1 MTPEGAAAGGRRQ
14 ARERALALL
23 HEAEAKDV
31 PPTDVLAELP
41 VAPDP
46 FAADLV
52 QGVQDHHAEI
62 DGLLRRYARGWA
74 VERMPAI
81 DRTLLRIGVF
91 ELLHRPD
98 VPPAVAISEAVELAN
113 LYSTEDSG
121 RYVNGVLARIADEE
135 RGAAGPDPEVA
146 VT

>member
-1 MTPEGAAAGGRRQ
+1 
-14 ARERALALL
+14 
-23 HEAEAKDV
+23 
-31 PPTDVLAELP
+31 

-52 QGVQDHHAEI
+52 RGVQDHHAEI